1 MLVITLLLSALGL
14 GQAQAL
20 GDVEED
26 VDGAVDTAKKLLAR
40 TKSEDRDIGQGVD
53 ALVDIGRKGSV
64 DQEAADRILV
74 ACVHGLVATFFR
86 RGTRA
91 VLVDLVVLTVI
102 GESTRTGVK
111 GVAGV
116 PAGGEV
122 NTLRVT
128 ERVGASNSVL
138 GQTRV
143 LVGADGT
150 ALVTV
155 VLLFL
160 EVNSV
165 DSTSDIETVA
175 VVSSDNDKC
184 VFERTELLELLNG
197 GADSVVKLKEL
208 TEGAVVVK
216 SVHLLVNAGGLGHQE
231 PTLVATTAV
240 EDVNSLESHVLEAG
254 QILGVTTGSI
264 GVVGLLLEVRL
275 VDVAVEPG
283 GQVGN
288 GEKAKGAVLV
298 GGGFKRGLVQTEA
311 VALFGEQLIVVAR
324 GILAGEEVLGAST
337 EQNIRAIEISP
348 GVVSDAIK
356 EGADNVVIF
365 TAKTGVGSK
374 STGGGISKESSRDD
388 TNTSVGVL
396 AAEDL
401 RNKLELGVIKGILGG
416 VRIDTEGVD
425 SGFVASV
432 QSSGG
437 VGRVGDERVHGV
449 GHLVAEYREFVH
461 LQLGLVLSIDAL
473 VCNQTSSS
481 DHVGGH
487 SVADEEDDVLSATLL
502 GNVADKPVRNGL
514 LLAVVGQ
521 DSLILAWF
529 VERKVSVG
537 LGGNVDKGGIFSIL
551 SE

>member
-1 MLVITLLLSALGL
+1 MVSTLGL
-14 GQAQAL
+14 GQAQTL
-20 GDVEED
+20 RDVEED
-26 VDGAVDTAKKLLAR
+26 VDGAVDTAKELLAR

-53 ALVDIGRKGSV
+53 ALVLIGRKGSV
-64 DQEAADRILV
+64 DQEAADSILV

-102 GESTRTGVK
+102 REGNGTGVK
-111 GVAGV
+111 GVARV
-116 PAGGEV
+116 PAGREV

-128 ERVGASNSVL
+128 ESIGTSNSVL
-138 GQTRV
+138 RQTRV
-143 LVGADGT
+143 LVDADST

-160 EVNSV
+160 EINSV
-165 DSTSDIETVA
+165 DSTGDIETVT
-175 VVSSDNDKC
+175 VVSSDNDKR

-231 PTLVATTAV
+231 PTFVATTAV
-240 EDVNSLESHVLEAG
+240 EDVNGLESHVLEAG
-254 QILGVTTGSI
+254 QILGVTAGSI

-275 VDVAVEPG
+275 VDVTVQPS

-288 GEKAKGAVLV
+288 REKTKSTVLV
-298 GGGFKRGLVQTEA
+298 GGGFKRGLVQAKA
-311 VALFGEQLIVVAR
+311 VTLFGEQLVVIAR
-324 GILAGEEVLGAST
+324 GILAGEEVLST
-337 EQNIRAIEISP
+337 GTEKNIRAVEISP
-348 GVVSDAIK
+348 GVVSDAL
-356 EGADNVVIF
+356 EESADNVVIF

-374 STGGGISKESSRDD
+374 STGGGISKESCGNN
-388 TNTSVGVL
+388 TNTSIGVL

-401 RNKLELGVIKGILGG
+401 GNELELGVIKGILRR

-425 SGFVASV
+425 SGLVASV
-432 QSSGG
+432 QSSCG
-437 VGRVGDERVHGV
+437 VGRVGDERIHGV
-449 GHLVAEYREFVH
+449 GHLVAQDRELVH

-487 SVADEEDDVLSATLL
+487 SVTDEEDDVLSATLL
-502 GNVADKPVRNGL
+502 GNITDEPVGNGL

-521 DSLILAWF
+521 DSLILAWL

-537 LGGNVDKGGIFSIL
+537 LGGNVDKGGLFSIL